1 MTCWAVVGDGSA
13 RRSFSSLSLL
23 VVPCLWCA
31 CGADRVRPI
40 CLLGVFFSANS
51 RQSIKALATIA
62 GEQDSERASYYS
74 IPGARV
80 FWQQGLP
87 DGDHDGA

>member
-31 CGADRVRPI
+31 CVSGLALESMWVREFFLPITHHDRAAPRGRPSV
-40 CLLGVFFSANS
+40 L
-51 RQSIKALATIA
+51 QM
-62 GEQDSERASYYS
+62 
-74 IPGARV
+74 
-80 FWQQGLP
+80 
-87 DGDHDGA
+87 DGAEKGRTVARTE

>member
-31 CGADRVRPI
+31 CGADRGRPI
-40 CLLGVFFSANS
+40 CLLWVREFFLP
-51 RQSIKALATIA
+51 ITHH
-62 GEQDSERASYYS
+62 DRAAPRGRPS
-74 IPGARV
+74 V
-80 FWQQGLP
+80 LQM
-87 DGDHDGA
+87 DGAEKGRTVARTE